1 MQVMAHVT
9 DILARAGLDF
19 VSQVV
24 TLLGGLALLTL
35 ALHLVERRVSR
46 RLSHRFGWRSVLVTG
61 WLGVPLHEL
70 SHLAMCWVFRH
81 RIVAYRLFD
90 PDPRT
95 GTLGFVQ
102 HAYQRRNLFQISGN
116 FFIGIAPLLAGSLVL
131 LGGLA
136 LLLPGTQP
144 PLSTEAAPVGFGP
157 QIFHVLSL
165 AGATL
170 GRMVSVST
178 LTSWQLW
185 VFLALALCVGTH
197 MSPSRPDLT
206 GALPGLALLLGLLF
220 GLNVLNRSLSL
231 WPPELWVRVAAGVL
245 SPLLA
250 VLCVALVLEVLFTL
264 VVEAIVRLTSARR
277 GVSLGY
283 ES

>member
-1 MQVMAHVT
+1 MSRVT
-9 DILARAGLDF
+9 DILVLAGLDF
-19 VSQVV
+19 ASQVV
-24 TLLGGLALLTL
+24 TLLGCLALVTL
-35 ALHLVERRVSR
+35 GLHLVERRVSR
-46 RLSHRFGWRSVLVTG
+46 RLSHRFGWRSVLLTG

-70 SHLAMCWVFRH
+70 SHLVMCWVFRH

-95 GTLGFVQ
+95 GTLGYVH
-102 HAYQRRNLFQISGN
+102 HAYQRRSFFQIAGN
-116 FFIGIAPLLAGSLVL
+116 FFIGVAPLLAGSAVL
-131 LGGLA
+131 LLGLI

-144 PLSTEAAPVGFGP
+144 LSTGPAPVGFGP
-157 QIFHVLSL
+157 QVSHVVGL
-165 AGATL
+165 AGSTL
-170 GRMVSVST
+170 GRMVS
-178 LTSWQLW
+178 LPHLASWNLW

-206 GALPGLALLLGLLF
+206 GALPGLALLLMVLF
-220 GLNVLNRSLSL
+220 GLDVVNRALSL
-231 WPPELWVRVAAGVL
+231 WPPDLWVRVAAGVL

-250 VLCVALVLEVLFTL
+250 VLCVALALEVLL
-264 VVEAIVRLTSARR
+264 WLMVEVVARLTSPRR

>member
-1 MQVMAHVT
+1 MVAMTRVT
-9 DILARAGLDF
+9 DILTRAGLDF
-19 VSQVV
+19 VSQSLS
-24 TLLGGLALLTL
+24 LLGGLALLAV

-95 GTLGFVQ
+95 GTLGYVQ
-102 HAYQRRNLFQISGN
+102 HAYQRRSLYQLAGN
-116 FFIGIAPLLAGSLVL
+116 FFIGVAPLLAGSLVL

-136 LLLPGTQP
+136 LLLPGAQP
-144 PLSTEAAPVGFGP
+144 PLSTEPAPVGFGP
-157 QIFHVLSL
+157 QLSHVVGL
-165 AGATL
+165 AGLTL
-170 GRMVSVST
+170 GRMVTLSN

-185 VFLALALCVGTH
+185 LFLALALCVGAH
-197 MSPSRPDLT
+197 LSPSCPDLT

-220 GLNVLNRSLSL
+220 GLNVVNRAASL
-231 WPPELWVRVAAGVL
+231 WPPELWVRVAAGVI

-250 VLCVALVLEVLFTL
+250 VLCVALVLQMIFWLA
-264 VVEAIVRLTSARR
+264 VEAVVRLTSPRR

>member
-1 MQVMAHVT
+1 MVDMSHVT

-24 TLLGGLALLTL
+24 TLLGGLALLTVG
-35 ALHLVERRVSR
+35 LHLVERRVSR
-46 RLSHRFGWRSVLVTG
+46 RLSHHFGWRSVLVTG

-70 SHLAMCWVFRH
+70 SHLVMCWVFRH

-95 GTLGFVQ
+95 GTLGYVQ
-102 HAYQRRNLFQISGN
+102 HAYQRRNLFQIAGN
-116 FFIGIAPLLAGSLVL
+116 FFIGVAPLLAGSLVL

-144 PLSTEAAPVGFGP
+144 PLSTEPVPVGLGN
-157 QIFHVLSL
+157 QLSHVVAL

-170 GRMVSVST
+170 GRMVSPSH
-178 LTSWQLW
+178 LASWQLW

-197 MSPSRPDLT
+197 LSPSRPDLT
-206 GALPGLALLLGLLF
+206 GALPGLVLLLTLLF
-220 GLNVLNRSLSL
+220 GLNVVNRSLSL
-231 WPPELWVRVAAGVL
+231 WPPEVWVRVAAGVL

-250 VLCVALVLEVLFTL
+250 VLCVALVLEVIFWLA
-264 VVEAIVRLTSARR
+264 VEAIVRLTSTRR
-277 GVSLGY
+277 GASLGY

>member
-1 MQVMAHVT
+1 MSRVT

-19 VSQVV
+19 ASQVV
-24 TLLGGLALLTL
+24 TLLGGLALVTL
-35 ALHLVERRVSR
+35 LLHLVERRVSR

-70 SHLAMCWVFRH
+70 SHLVMCWLFRH

-95 GTLGFVQ
+95 GTLGYVQ
-102 HAYQRRNLFQISGN
+102 HAYQRRSLFQITGN
-116 FFIGIAPLLAGSLVL
+116 FFIGVAPLLFGSGVL
-131 LGGLA
+131 LLALA
-136 LLLPGTQP
+136 LLLPGAQP
-144 PLSTEAAPVGFGP
+144 PLSTGPVPEGLGA
-157 QIFHVLSL
+157 QLSHVVGL

-170 GRMVSVST
+170 GRMLSLSH
-178 LTSWQLW
+178 LASWQLW
-185 VFLALALCVGTH
+185 VFLLLALCVGTH
-197 MSPSRPDLT
+197 ISPSRPDLT
-206 GALPGLALLLGLLF
+206 GGLPGLALLLGLLF
-220 GLNVLNRSLSL
+220 GVNVLNRSLAL
-231 WPPELWVRVAAGVL
+231 WPPELWVRVAAGWL

-250 VLCVALVLEVLFTL
+250 VLFVALALEVIFWLG
-264 VVEAIVRLTSARR
+264 VEAIVRLTSPRR